1 MQAISKN
8 QKSQRK
14 SPKEKKNRDDKAP
27 KERKIRDP
35 KLTKRALKSLI
46 TYMIENQKD
55 EVINA
60 TKGAAVDPQATDKA
74 VLQDLYN
81 LTQGQLSEG
90 DSNVLSSLFNE
101 YEKASNG

>member
-46 TYMIENQKD
+46 TYMIEN
-55 EVINA
+55 
-60 TKGAAVDPQATDKA
+60 
-74 VLQDLYN
+74 
-81 LTQGQLSEG
+81 
-90 DSNVLSSLFNE
+90 
-101 YEKASNG
+101 